1 MVRMEGG
8 AMEERHLSLITL
20 AKLATGR
27 IGVEEI
33 QQLVIPHL
41 VGVCA
46 GCREIH
52 QELQRLKQEVGHW
65 DEMVVVLEGLD
76 APELWRRL
84 EPLPYDQQLRQVE
97 EDGGLQ
103 TWALCRLLLRKS
115 LEATF
120 HRPDLAV
127 QLAFLAV
134 KISIHLGEAYHR
146 DWVMDLRALAFAYLG
161 NARRVVGE
169 LQSAADAFHEAH
181 SHLRRSGTGNPRV
194 EAEILHLEAS
204 LRREERRFGAAL
216 ELLERVIAAYTGE
229 DPDTRDLHLAGQAL
243 VKKAYTLEQMGD
255 VEQAIAML
263 REAAPLVVEERD
275 PRLVL
280 CLRHNLVWFLLPAAG
295 KSEEAAALLPG
306 VKELALRLGND
317 LDLVRLR
324 WAEGRVAFG
333 SGDRGPAEQAFKEVQ
348 REFLER
354 DMGYDAALVSLDL
367 AILYAQE
374 GCIPELKQL
383 ALDILPVFSSREV
396 HREAMAAL
404 LLFQHACE
412 EERLT
417 VELARQLAS
426 LLARERPHSP
436 IARRGS
442 AEPG

>member
-1 MVRMEGG
+1 M
-8 AMEERHLSLITL
+8 ADRHLSLITL

-41 VGVCA
+41 VAVCA

-65 DEMVVVLEGLD
+65 DEMVVVMEGLD
-76 APELWRRL
+76 APDLWQRL
-84 EPLPYDQQLRQVE
+84 QPLPYDQQLRQVE

-115 LEATF
+115 LEATL
-120 HRPDLAV
+120 HRPELAV

-134 KISIHLGEAYHR
+134 KITAHLGEAYHR

-181 SHLRRSGTGNPRV
+181 SYLRRSGSGNPRV
-194 EAEILHLEAS
+194 EAEILDLEAS
-204 LRREERRFGAAL
+204 LLRGERRFGAAL
-216 ELLERVIAAYTGE
+216 ELLERVRATYTSE
-229 DPDTRDLHLAGQAL
+229 DPEIRDMHLAGQAL

-255 VEQAIAML
+255 VEQAIAVL

-275 PRLVL
+275 PRLLL
-280 CLRHNLVWFLLPAAG
+280 CLRHNLACLLSAAG
-295 KSEEAAALLPG
+295 KSEEALALLHE

-333 SGDRGPAEQAFKEVQ
+333 SGQRGPAEQAFKEVQ

-374 GCIPELKQL
+374 GCIAELKQL
-383 ALDILPVFSSREV
+383 SLDILPVFSSREV

-426 LLARERPHSP
+426 LLARERPHGP
-436 IARRGS
+436 VVRRES
-442 AEPG
+442 AGPG

>member
-1 MVRMEGG
+1 MED
-8 AMEERHLSLITL
+8 RHLSLVTL
-20 AKLATGR
+20 ARLATGR
-27 IGVEEI
+27 IEVEEL

-41 VGVCA
+41 IGVCA

-52 QELQRLKQEVGHW
+52 RELQRLKQEVGHW
-65 DEMVVVLEGLD
+65 DEMVAVLEGLD
-76 APELWRRL
+76 APDLWQRL
-84 EPLPYDQQLRQVE
+84 QPLPYDQQLRQVE

-134 KISIHLGEAYHR
+134 KIAVHLGDAYDR

-161 NARRVVGE
+161 NARRVLGE
-169 LQSAADAFHEAH
+169 HQSADDAIYEAH

-194 EAEILHLEAS
+194 EAEILDLEAS
-204 LRREERRFGAAL
+204 LRRGQRRFSEAL
-216 ELLERVIAAYTGE
+216 SLLDQVVATFSSE
-229 DPDTRDLHLAGQAL
+229 DQEVRDLHLAGQAL
-243 VKKAYTLEQMGD
+243 VKKAYTIEQLGD
-255 VEQAIAML
+255 VEQAIAIL
-263 REAAPLVVEERD
+263 REAASLIVEERD

-280 CLRHNLVWFLLPAAG
+280 CVKHNLLWFLPSAG
-295 KSEEAAALLPG
+295 RSQEAEALLPE
-306 VKELALRLGND
+306 VKDLASRLGND

-333 SGDRGPAEQAFKEVQ
+333 LGSRGPAEQAFKEVQ

-354 DMGYDAALVSLDL
+354 DLGYDAALVSLDL

-383 ALDILPVFSSREV
+383 ALDVLPVFSSREV

-426 LLARERPHSP
+426 LLERERPRGSM
-436 IARRGS
+436 ARRES

>member
-1 MVRMEGG
+1 MGGEEMED
-8 AMEERHLSLITL
+8 RHLSLVTF
-20 AKLATGR
+20 ARLATGR
-27 IGVEEI
+27 IEVEEI
-33 QQLVIPHL
+33 QQLLIPHL

-52 QELQRLKQEVGHW
+52 SELQRLKQEVGHW
-65 DEMVVVLEGLD
+65 DEMVAVLEGLD
-76 APELWRRL
+76 APDLWQRL
-84 EPLPYDQQLRQVE
+84 QPLPYDQQLRQVE
-97 EDGGLQ
+97 EDGELQ

-134 KISIHLGEAYHR
+134 KIAMHLGDAYDR

-169 LQSAADAFHEAH
+169 LKSADDAFYEAH

-194 EAEILHLEAS
+194 EAEILDLEAS
-204 LRREERRFGAAL
+204 LRGVERRFDEAL
-216 ELLERVIAAYTGE
+216 DLLEKVVAAFISE
-229 DPDTRDLHLAGQAL
+229 DQEIRDVHLVGQAL

-255 VEQAIAML
+255 VEQAIAVL
-263 REAAPLVVEERD
+263 REGAPLIDEKRD

-280 CLRHNLVWFLLPAAG
+280 CLRHNLVWFLSSAA
-295 KSEEAAALLPG
+295 KSQEAAALLPE
-306 VKELALRLGND
+306 VKDLAMRLGND

-324 WAEGRVAFG
+324 WAEGRVALG
-333 SGDRGPAEQAFKEVQ
+333 LGLRGPAEQAFKDVQ

-404 LLFQHACE
+404 LLFQHACQ

-426 LLARERPHSP
+426 LLERERPRGP
-436 IARRGS
+436 MVRRES

>member
-1 MVRMEGG
+1 M
-8 AMEERHLSLITL
+8 ADRHLSLITL

-65 DEMVVVLEGLD
+65 DDMVVVMEGLD
-76 APELWRRL
+76 APELWQRL
-84 EPLPYDQQLRQVE
+84 QPLPYDQQLRQVE

-120 HRPDLAV
+120 SRPDLAV

-134 KISIHLGEAYHR
+134 KIALHLGEAYHR

-169 LQSAADAFHEAH
+169 LQSAADAFHEAY
-181 SHLRRSGTGNPRV
+181 SHLRRSGSGNPRV
-194 EAEILHLEAS
+194 EAEILDLEAS
-204 LRREERRFGAAL
+204 LRRGERRFGAAL
-216 ELLERVIAAYTGE
+216 ELLERVIATYTSE
-229 DPDTRDLHLAGQAL
+229 DPEIRDLHLAGQAL

-255 VEQAIAML
+255 VEQAIAVL

-280 CLRHNLVWFLLPAAG
+280 CLRHNLLLFLVAVA
-295 KSEEAAALLPG
+295 KSEEAAALLPE
-306 VKELALRLGND
+306 VKKLALRLGND

-333 SGDRGPAEQAFKEVQ
+333 SGQRGPAEQAFKEVQ
-348 REFLER
+348 REFLEH

-367 AILYAQE
+367 AILYTQE

-404 LLFQHACE
+404 LLFQHACQ

-426 LLARERPHSP
+426 LLERERPHRP
-436 IARRGS
+436 VVRRGS

>member
-1 MVRMEGG
+1 MED
-8 AMEERHLSLITL
+8 RHLSLITL

-33 QQLVIPHL
+33 QQVVIPHL
-41 VGVCA
+41 VAVCA

-76 APELWRRL
+76 APELWQRL
-84 EPLPYDQQLRQVE
+84 QPLPYDQQLRQVE

-134 KISIHLGEAYHR
+134 KISVHLGEAYDR

-161 NARRVVGE
+161 NARRVVEE

-181 SHLRRSGTGNPRV
+181 SYLRRSGTGNPRV
-194 EAEILHLEAS
+194 EAEILDLEAS
-204 LRREERRFGAAL
+204 LLREERRFGAAL
-216 ELLERVIAAYTGE
+216 ELLERVIATYTGE
-229 DPDTRDLHLAGQAL
+229 DPEVRDLHLAGHAL
-243 VKKAYTLEQMGD
+243 VNKATTLEQMGD
-255 VEQAIAML
+255 VEQAIAVL
-263 REAAPLVVEERD
+263 REAAPLVVEKRD
-275 PRLVL
+275 SRLAL
-280 CLRHNLVWFLLPAAG
+280 CLRHNLVCFLTAAG
-295 KSEEAAALLPG
+295 KSEEAAALLPE

-317 LDLVRLR
+317 LDLLRLR

-333 SGDRGPAEQAFKEVQ
+333 SGQRGPAEQAFKEVQ
-348 REFLER
+348 RVFLER

-426 LLARERPHSP
+426 LLARERPHGP
-436 IARRGS
+436 
-442 AEPG
+442 

>member
-1 MVRMEGG
+1 MED
-8 AMEERHLSLITL
+8 RHLSLITL

-76 APELWRRL
+76 APELWQRL
-84 EPLPYDQQLRQVE
+84 QPLPYDQQLRQVE

-120 HRPDLAV
+120 NRPDLAV

-134 KISIHLGEAYHR
+134 KIAVHLGEAYHR

-181 SHLRRSGTGNPRV
+181 SYLRRSGSGNPRI
-194 EAEILHLEAS
+194 EAEILDLEAS
-204 LRREERRFGAAL
+204 LRRDERQLGAAL
-216 ELLERVIAAYTGE
+216 ELLERVIATYTSE
-229 DPDTRDLHLAGQAL
+229 DPEIRDLHLAGQAL
-243 VKKAYTLEQMGD
+243 VKKANTLEQMGD
-255 VEQAIAML
+255 VEQAIAVL
-263 REAAPLVVEERD
+263 RGAAPLVVEERD

-280 CLRHNLVWFLLPAAG
+280 CLRHNLVWFLPAAG
-295 KSEEAAALLPG
+295 KSEEAAALLPE
-306 VKELALRLGND
+306 VKELAIRLGND

-324 WAEGRVAFG
+324 WSEGRAALG
-333 SGDRGPAEQAFKEVQ
+333 SGLRGPAEQAFKEVQ

-367 AILYAQE
+367 AILYAHE
-374 GCIPELKQL
+374 GCIPELKKL

-404 LLFQHACE
+404 LLFPPARQ

-426 LLARERPHSP
+426 LLERERPHRP

-442 AEPG
+442 A

>member
-1 MVRMEGG
+1 MED
-8 AMEERHLSLITL
+8 RHLSLITL
-20 AKLATGR
+20 ARLITGR

-33 QQLVIPHL
+33 QQLVVPHL

-84 EPLPYDQQLRQVE
+84 QPLPYDRQLRQVE

-115 LEATF
+115 LDATL

-134 KISIHLGEAYHR
+134 KISVHLGEAYHR

-194 EAEILHLEAS
+194 EAEILDLEAS
-204 LRREERRFGAAL
+204 LLREERRLAAAL
-216 ELLERVIAAYTGE
+216 ELLERVIATYTSE
-229 DPDTRDLHLAGQAL
+229 DPEVRDLHLAGQAL
-243 VKKAYTLEQMGD
+243 VKKANTLEQMGD
-255 VEQAIAML
+255 VEQAVAVL

-280 CLRHNLVWFLLPAAG
+280 CLRHNLVCFLTAAG
-295 KSEEAAALLPG
+295 KSEEAAALIPE

-333 SGDRGPAEQAFKEVQ
+333 SGLRGPAEQAFKEVQ

-383 ALDILPVFSSREV
+383 ALDVLPVFSSREV

-412 EERLT
+412 DERLT

-426 LLARERPHSP
+426 LLARERPHGP
-436 IARRGS
+436 IVRRGS

>member
-1 MVRMEGG
+1 
-8 AMEERHLSLITL
+8 MEERHLSLITW
-20 AKLATGR
+20 AKLITGR

-33 QQLVIPHL
+33 QQLVVPHL
-41 VGVCA
+41 LGVCA

-52 QELQRLKQEVGHW
+52 QELQRLKREVGHW

-76 APELWRRL
+76 APELWQRL
-84 EPLPYDQQLRQVE
+84 QPLPYDQQLRQVE

-134 KISIHLGEAYHR
+134 KIAVHLGEAYHR

-181 SHLRRSGTGNPRV
+181 AHLRRSGSGNPRV
-194 EAEILHLEAS
+194 EAEILDLEAS
-204 LRREERRFGAAL
+204 LLREERRLDAAL

-229 DPDTRDLHLAGQAL
+229 DPEIRDLHLAGRAL
-243 VKKAYTLEQMGD
+243 VNKATTLEQMGD
-255 VEQAIAML
+255 VEQAIAVL

-275 PRLVL
+275 PRLAL
-280 CLRHNLVWFLLPAAG
+280 CLRQNLVCFLSATG
-295 KSEEAAALLPG
+295 KSEEAATLLPE

-324 WAEGRVAFG
+324 WAEARVAFG
-333 SGDRGPAEQAFKEVQ
+333 SGKRGPAEQAFQEVQ

-426 LLARERPHSP
+426 LLARERPRGP
-436 IARRGS
+436 IVRRGS

>member
-1 MVRMEGG
+1 MED
-8 AMEERHLSLITL
+8 RHLSLITL

-27 IGVEEI
+27 IGAEEI

-76 APELWRRL
+76 APELWQRL
-84 EPLPYDQQLRQVE
+84 QPLPYDQQLRQVE

-115 LEATF
+115 LDATL
-120 HRPDLAV
+120 HRPELAV

-134 KISIHLGEAYHR
+134 KIALHLGEAYHR

-169 LQSAADAFHEAH
+169 LQSAADAFYDAH
-181 SHLRRSGTGNPRV
+181 SYLRRSGTGNPRV
-194 EAEILHLEAS
+194 EAEILDLEAS
-204 LRREERRFGAAL
+204 LLREERRFGAAL
-216 ELLERVIAAYTGE
+216 ELLERVIATYTGE
-229 DPDTRDLHLAGQAL
+229 DPEVRDLHLAGQAL
-243 VKKAYTLEQMGD
+243 VKKASTLEQTGD
-255 VEQAIAML
+255 VGQAIAVL
-263 REAAPLVVEERD
+263 REAALLVVEERD

-280 CLRHNLVWFLLPAAG
+280 CLRHNLVCFLSAAG
-295 KSEEAAALLPG
+295 KSEEAAALLPE
-306 VKELALRLGND
+306 VKKLALRLGND

-333 SGDRGPAEQAFKEVQ
+333 SGQRGPAEQAFKEVQ

-426 LLARERPHSP
+426 LLKRERPHRP
-436 IARRGS
+436 VVRRGS
-442 AEPG
+442 TEPG

>member
-1 MVRMEGG
+1 M
-8 AMEERHLSLITL
+8 ADRHLSLITL

-27 IGVEEI
+27 LGVEEI

-41 VGVCA
+41 IGVCA

-76 APELWRRL
+76 APELWQRL
-84 EPLPYDQQLRQVE
+84 HLLPYDEQLRQVE
-97 EDGGLQ
+97 EDGAFQ

-115 LEATF
+115 LEATL

-134 KISIHLGEAYHR
+134 KIAAHLGEAYHR

-181 SHLRRSGTGNPRV
+181 SYLRRSGSGNPRV
-194 EAEILHLEAS
+194 EAEILDLEAS

-216 ELLERVIAAYTGE
+216 ELLERVITTYTSE
-229 DPDTRDLHLAGQAL
+229 DAEIRDLHLAGQAL
-243 VKKAYTLEQMGD
+243 VKKATTLEQMGE
-255 VEQAIAML
+255 VEQAITVL
-263 REAAPLVVEERD
+263 REAGPLVVEERD

-280 CLRHNLVWFLLPAAG
+280 CLRHNLVWFLPAAG
-295 KSEEAAALLPG
+295 RTDEAAALLPE

-324 WAEGRVAFG
+324 WSEGRVAFG
-333 SGDRGPAEQAFKEVQ
+333 SGQRGPAEQALKEVQ
-348 REFLER
+348 EVFLER
-354 DMGYDAALVSLDL
+354 DMAYDAALVSLDL
-367 AILYAQE
+367 AILYVQE

-404 LLFQHACE
+404 LLFQHACQ

-426 LLARERPHSP
+426 LLERERPYRP
-436 IARRGS
+436 AVRRGS

>member
-1 MVRMEGG
+1 MGGEEMED
-8 AMEERHLSLITL
+8 RHLSLVTL
-20 AKLATGR
+20 ARLATGR
-27 IGVEEI
+27 IEVEEL

-41 VGVCA
+41 IGVCA

-52 QELQRLKQEVGHW
+52 RELQRLKQEVGHW
-65 DEMVVVLEGLD
+65 DEMVAVLEGLD
-76 APELWRRL
+76 APDLWQRL
-84 EPLPYDQQLRQVE
+84 QPLPYDQQLRQVE

-120 HRPDLAV
+120 HRPAVAV

-134 KISIHLGEAYHR
+134 KIAVHLGDAYDR

-161 NARRVVGE
+161 NARRVVNE
-169 LQSAADAFHEAH
+169 LQSANDAFMEAR
-181 SHLRRSGTGNPRV
+181 SHLRRSGTGNPRI
-194 EAEILHLEAS
+194 EAEILDLEAS
-204 LRREERRFGAAL
+204 LRSGERRFEEAL
-216 ELLERVIAAYTGE
+216 QLLEKVIATFTSE
-229 DPDTRDLHLAGQAL
+229 DPEIRDLHLAGRAL
-243 VKKAYTLEQMGD
+243 VNKAYTLEQMGS
-255 VEQAIAML
+255 VEQAIAAL
-263 REAAPLVVEERD
+263 GEAAPLIVEERD
-275 PRLVL
+275 PRLLL
-280 CLRHNLVWFLLPAAG
+280 CLKHNLVWFLATAG
-295 KSEEAAALLPG
+295 KSQEAARLFPE
-306 VKELALRLGND
+306 VKDLAIRLGNH

-333 SGDRGPAEQAFKEVQ
+333 LGSRGPAEQAFKEVQ

-354 DMGYDAALVSLDL
+354 DLGYDAALVSLDL

-374 GCIPELKQL
+374 GCVPELKQL

-426 LLARERPHSP
+426 LLERERPRSSM
-436 IARRGS
+436 ARRES